1 MRPGVGA
8 FRGGRTPVSAS
19 GTPPSGT
26 QPSAASSSDASDRAH
41 LPSKRRTGPLVAIV
55 LVVIVVVI
63 LLGYGATAGGW
74 FNKPSGTSC
83 ATDSQGL
90 TGAGSTFVY
99 PLMNTWTA
107 QYAQVCKVDV
117 NYQAIGS
124 SSGITSLEDK
134 AVDFGASDAPLSP
147 IQRAA
152 LPGPTLTIPETA
164 GGVVLLYNIPGFIP
178 ILNLS
183 GPVIAGIYLGDI
195 TNWSAPQIAALNP
208 GVAIP
213 AMPIVPVH
221 RLDGSGTSFAFTSYL
236 SQENSTWASQFG
248 RGLTVNWPVGPGA
261 KGSTGV
267 AGTVGITPGAIGYDE
282 LAYADLNHLTFAA
295 VENKAGS
302 YILANQSNV
311 QVAVSEGATGLP
323 AGTGDWYNVSL
334 LNQPGSGTYPIVT
347 FSYLMVYSDLT
358 TVFGSSMTQ
367 AEANALGHF
376 IYWVLTA
383 GQSFSPGVF
392 YIPLPS
398 NVVSADETTLGL
410 MTFNGAAVST
420 H

>member
-1 MRPGVGA
+1 MSGPSMYPAISGQ
-8 FRGGRTPVSAS
+8 TSA
-19 GTPPSGT
+19 G
-26 QPSAASSSDASDRAH
+26 SADATDRAL
-41 LPSKRRTGPLVAIV
+41 LPKKRKTGMLLTVGIV
-55 LVVIVVVI
+55 VVVVIV
-63 LLGYGATAGGW
+63 LLGYGASAGW
-74 FNKPSGTSC
+74 FSSKGGGGANC

-99 PLMNTWTA
+99 PLMNTWTT
-107 QYAQVCKVDV
+107 QYAQVCNVDV
-117 NYQAIGS
+117 NYQAVGS

-164 GGVVLLYNIPGFIP
+164 GGVVLLYNLPGFTP

-183 GPVIAGIYLGDI
+183 GPVIAAIYLGDI
-195 TNWSAPQIAALNP
+195 TNWSAPQIVALNP
-208 GVAIP
+208 GVVMPAIP
-213 AMPIVPVH
+213 IVTVH

-236 SQENSTWASQFG
+236 CDENTTWANTVG
-248 RGLTVNWPVGPGA
+248 RGLTTDWNNIGEGA
-261 KGSTGV
+261 KGSSGV
-267 AGTVGITPGAIGYDE
+267 AGTVAITPGGIGYDE
-282 LAYADLNHLTFAA
+282 LAYADLNHLTFAT
-295 VENKAGS
+295 VENSAS
-302 YILANQSNV
+302 NFILANQSNV
-311 QVAVSEGATGLP
+311 QTAVAEGATGLP
-323 AGTGDWYNVSL
+323 AGTGDWYNVTL
-334 LNQPGSGTYPIVT
+334 LNEPGAQTYPIVT

-358 TVFGSSMTQ
+358 TVYGSSMTQ

-376 IYWVLTA
+376 IYWVLTT

-398 NVVSADETTLGL
+398 SVVQLDETTLGL
-410 MTFNGAAVST
+410 VTFDGAAVST

>member
-1 MRPGVGA
+1 M
-8 FRGGRTPVSAS
+8 SAPS
-19 GTPPSGT
+19 TPPVGSLT
-26 QPSAASSSDASDRAH
+26 PASPSTNAADRAH
-41 LPSKRRTGPLVAIV
+41 LPTKRRTGPILV
-55 LVVIVVVI
+55 VVIVVVI
-63 LLGYGATAGGW
+63 VAVLLGYGATAGGW
-74 FNKPSGTSC
+74 FNHSNSGAAC
-83 ATDSQGL
+83 AADSQGL

-99 PLMNTWTA
+99 PLMNTWTT
-107 QYAQVCKVDV
+107 QYAQVCNVDV

-147 IQRAA
+147 LQRAA

-164 GGVVLLYNIPGFIP
+164 GGVVLLYNLPGFIP

-183 GPVIAGIYLGDI
+183 GPVIAAIYLGDI

-208 GVAIP
+208 GVVIP
-213 AMPIVPVH
+213 AMPIITVH

-236 SQENSTWASQFG
+236 SQENATWSAQYG
-248 RGLTVNWPVGPGA
+248 RGLTVNWPVGEGA

-282 LAYADLNHLTFAA
+282 LAYADLNHLTFAT
-295 VENKAGS
+295 VENDAGS
-302 YILANQSNV
+302 FILANQSNV
-311 QVAVSEGATGLP
+311 QEAVSEGASGLP

-347 FSYLMVYSDLT
+347 FSYLMVYADLT
-358 TVFGSSMTQ
+358 TVYGSSMTQ
-367 AEANALGHF
+367 SEANALGHF
-376 IYWVLTA
+376 IYWVLAA

-392 YIPLPS
+392 YIPLPA
-398 NVVSADETTLGL
+398 NVVQADQTTLGL
-410 MTFNGAAVST
+410 LTFNGAPVST